1 MGLTRLEVTNFRSFK
16 QANLRPSRG
25 LNVIAGANA
34 SGKTT
39 LLEAIHTLGMGRSFR
54 SGGSRQMVRYGTDGL
69 IVHGRYCTESGV
81 DIALGVERTL
91 SGRRIKVNG
100 KSCDG
105 ARALAEIL
113 PLQAIVPDTRYL
125 FVHSAQSRRAI
136 MDWGLFHVE
145 PQFYPLWLCYRRAL
159 HQRNSALSD
168 GARALEAWDHELA
181 SLGEKVHTLRQ
192 RYVDSLQSRVVAQ
205 ASALLAEEGL
215 ELELRP
221 GWASDQPLA
230 HALIKDRERD
240 RAHGYTHAGAHRADL
255 KIRLNGLPLKEG
267 ASQGQQKLAIIA
279 LRLAQVELVRQQ
291 RGRRCLLLLD
301 DVSGELDHEHRARL
315 MAVAA
320 ALDAQAF
327 VTITEPAELNTD
339 VWQDCKMFHV
349 EHGQVRE
356 G

>member
-1 MGLTRLEVTNFRSFK
+1 MGLTQLEVTNFRSLK
-16 QANLRPSRG
+16 QANLSPSRG
-25 LNVIAGANA
+25 LNVITGANA
-34 SGKTT
+34 SGKTS

-54 SGGSRQMVRYGTDGL
+54 SGGPRQMVRYGTDGL
-69 IVHGRYCTESGV
+69 IVHGRCCIESGA
-81 DIALGVERTL
+81 DITLGVERTL
-91 SGRRIKVNG
+91 FGRRIKVNG
-100 KSCDG
+100 KPCDG

-125 FVHSAQSRRAI
+125 FVHNARLRRAI

-145 PQFYPLWLCYRRAL
+145 PQFDPLWLRYRRAL

-168 GARALEAWDHELA
+168 GAQALEAWDHELA
-181 SLGEKVHTLRQ
+181 SLGEQVHALRQ
-192 RYVDSLQSRVVAQ
+192 RYVDSWQPRVVAQ
-205 ASALLAEEGL
+205 ASALLVDEGL
-215 ELELRP
+215 QLQLRP
-221 GWASDQPLA
+221 GWVSEQPLA
-230 HALIKDRERD
+230 QALANDRQRD

-255 KIRLNGLPLKEG
+255 EIRLNGLPLKEG
-267 ASQGQQKLAIIA
+267 ASHGQQKLAIMA

-291 RGRRCLLLLD
+291 CGRRCLLLLD

-315 MAVAA
+315 MAVAV
-320 ALDAQAF
+320 ALDTQAF
-327 VTITEPAELNTD
+327 VTVMEPAELNTD